1 MELLGLVVFGLLC
14 ATAIWFG
21 ATMNAIKISLK
32 DIRWYLRELHE
43 ALVEDEE
50 TEE

>member
-1 MELLGLVVFGLLC
+1 MEALSLVIFGLLC

-32 DIRWYLRELHE
+32 DIRWYLRDLHE
-43 ALVEDEE
+43 ALVEDGEIEE
-50 TEE
+50 